1 MTIPFWTPGLSE
13 SFKQYEADKA
23 KAESLRIQKKI
34 KDHEDKKRKE
44 QEDKTKEEIKKV
56 HENKFTGGLDI
67 L

>member
-44 QEDKTKEEIKKV
+44 EDKTKEENKKAD
-56 HENKFTGGLDI
+56 ENKFTGGLDI